1 MKKRTPRCGTISES
15 KYARV
20 EIVEGSLSEPL
31 SLAEIRQAHEP
42 RFAALAA
49 VVGPIEA
56 NRAFEEFMA
65 QIEAAREE
73 SARRGDVYQNVQ
85 VTRLR

>member
-1 MKKRTPRCGTISES
+1 MKKRKARCGTVSES

-20 EIVEGSLSEPL
+20 EIVEGTLSEPL
-31 SLAEIRQAHEP
+31 SLDEVREANAP

-49 VVGPIEA
+49 VIGPAEA
-56 NRAFEEFMA
+56 KRAFEDFMA
-65 QIEAAREE
+65 QIEAARKEA
-73 SARRGDVYQNVQ
+73 ARRGDVYQNVQ